1 MTKLSKEIGQADL
14 IKEISVKS
22 KTAKSQH
29 TCRYNAQK
37 AAAHVFK
44 IKEGLNRMIPLIH
57 DEAVK
62 EILKEII
69 KEAAKL

>member
-1 MTKLSKEIGQADL
+1 MKLSKEIGQKGL
-14 IKEISVKS
+14 IKEIFVKS
-22 KTAKSQH
+22 SPSKSQR

-57 DEAVK
+57 DEATK
-62 EILKEII
+62 EILNEII